1 MWESESG
8 VSVAN
13 KKGLERIH
21 LIGIKGR
28 LARCCTQ
35 DPVTIAMMSSS
46 VICGHNSN
54 RFLTKLVF
62 HFILTLFLWP
72 FQELP
77 NIYIFVN
84 YFSVEIR
91 QIQFLLIKTKNT
103 NTKTLPMF
111 K

>member
-13 KKGLERIH
+13 KKDLKRIH
-21 LIGIKGR
+21 LIGIKGG
-28 LARCCTQ
+28 LARGCTQ
-35 DPVTIAMMSSS
+35 EPVTVVKMSSS
-46 VICGHNSN
+46 VICGHTSN

-62 HFILTLFLWP
+62 NFILTLFLQP
-72 FQELP
+72 SQELP
-77 NIYIFVN
+77 NIYIFMN

-91 QIQFLLIKTKNT
+91 QIQFLLIKTENT